1 MSALNI
7 HHGIPIVE
15 KLQRS
20 CLRWITMHLNNN
32 SLSIFFTNLMLS
44 VKVQISIYASPSLRM
59 TSPDEACE
67 QKKGDLLASEQINWR

>member
-7 HHGIPIVE
+7 HHGIPIVD

-20 CLRWITMHLNNN
+20 CLREIAMHLNNYI
-32 SLSIFFTNLMLS
+32 LSYFVTNLMLS
-44 VKVQISIYASPSLRM
+44 VKVQISIYVSPSLRM

-67 QKKGDLLASEQINWR
+67 QKGDLLASEQIKWR

>member
-7 HHGIPIVE
+7 HHGIPIVD

-20 CLRWITMHLNNN
+20 CLREIAMHLNNYI
-32 SLSIFFTNLMLS
+32 LSYFVTNLMLS

-59 TSPDEACE
+59 TSPEEACE
-67 QKKGDLLASEQINWR
+67 QKGDLLASEQIKWR